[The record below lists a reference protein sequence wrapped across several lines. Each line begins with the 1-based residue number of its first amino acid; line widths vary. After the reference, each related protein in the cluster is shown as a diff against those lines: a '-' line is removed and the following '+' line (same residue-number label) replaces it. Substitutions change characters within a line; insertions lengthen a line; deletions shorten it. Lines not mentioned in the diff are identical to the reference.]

1 MGSVKLVKYRRNNKI
16 YVLNILNKSINE
28 KEIKVLSPPN
38 PFQTLIKLDEK
49 KIEGFHKN
57 IIRQVAFL
65 KTLRDVTKLT
75 HPNLIELEHFWV

>member
-38 PFQTLIKLDEK
+38 PF
-49 KIEGFHKN
+49 
-57 IIRQVAFL
+57 
-65 KTLRDVTKLT
+65 
-75 HPNLIELEHFWV
+75 